1 MDKTMLATSYSDGE
15 TQKGKR
21 VKPIKAEVKNSL
33 FSLKKEKFSIEPKMN
48 SRLFDSM
55 EILKVN

>member
-1 MDKTMLATSYSDGE
+1 MLATSYSDGE